1 MRSLVNRH
9 RARRSGGFTL
19 LEAVIAMLLLA
30 VCLLPAAN
38 ALRDAAAAPAVA
50 ASAARNL
57 DCVSSLMETVL
68 AEPYNR
74 LLSLATTG
82 DASAYPV
89 TPDPA
94 CPARTVRIAR
104 YGTNSTRAIGP
115 GAPDDFLLYVS
126 VALANPA
133 DGNPYTL
140 ATLVSR

>member
-1 MRSLVNRH
+1 MHTPGNRH
-9 RARRSGGFTL
+9 RPRRSGGFTL

-30 VCLLPAAN
+30 VCLLPAAS

-50 ASAARNL
+50 TTAARNL

-74 LLSLATTG
+74 LLSLATTA

-89 TPDPA
+89 PPDPA
-94 CPARTVRIAR
+94 CPARTVLIAR

-126 VALANPA
+126 VALADPA
-133 DGNPYTL
+133 DGNPYKL

>member
-1 MRSLVNRH
+1 MRSPRNRH
-9 RARRSGGFTL
+9 RTRRSGGFTL
-19 LEAVIAMLLLA
+19 LEAVIAMMLLA
-30 VCLLPAAN
+30 VCLLPAAS
-38 ALRDAAAAPAVA
+38 ALRDAAAAPSVA
-50 ASAARNL
+50 AGAARTL

-89 TPDPA
+89 APDPT

-126 VALANPA
+126 VALADPA
-133 DGNPYTL
+133 AGNPYTL
-140 ATLVSR
+140 VTLVSR

>member
-1 MRSLVNRH
+1 MRSPGNH
-9 RARRSGGFTL
+9 HPPRRSGGFTL

-30 VCLLPAAN
+30 VCLLPAAS
-38 ALRDAAAAPAVA
+38 ALRDAAGAPAVA

-74 LLSLATTG
+74 LLSLATPG

-89 TPDPA
+89 APDPA

-104 YGTNSTRAIGP
+104 YGTNGNRKIGP
-115 GAPDDFLLYVS
+115 GATDDYLLYVS
-126 VALANPA
+126 VALADPA

-140 ATLVSR
+140 VTLVSR

>member
-1 MRSLVNRH
+1 MCSPANRH
-9 RARRSGGFTL
+9 RTRRSGGFTL

-38 ALRDAAAAPAVA
+38 ALRDAVAAPAVGA
-50 ASAARNL
+50 TAARNL

-74 LLSLATTG
+74 LLSLATTA

-89 TPDPA
+89 APDPA

-104 YGTNSTRAIGP
+104 YGTNGNRRIGP
-115 GAPDDFLLYVS
+115 GAPDDYLLYVS
-126 VALANPA
+126 VGLADPA
-133 DGNPYTL
+133 DGNPFTL
-140 ATLVSR
+140 VTLVSR